1 MDTNDQN
8 SLRQHIAV
16 AILQGSEFFETLFRT
31 YNRFHHVPSLK
42 MADQVT
48 QFVSD
53 AAHWTT
59 KARVAE
65 GDMSKDEAAMLEDIV
80 AEIDKIRDQVAE
92 ALHVEALNS
101 DHITTQRAEAEKLAN
116 AEE

>member
-1 MDTNDQN
+1 MDTNDQD

-16 AILQGSEFFETLFRT
+16 AVLQGSEFFETLFRT
-31 YNRFHHVPSLK
+31 YNRFHHIQSLK

-53 AAHWTT
+53 AAHWAT
-59 KARVAE
+59 KARVAK
-65 GDMSKDEAAMLEDIV
+65 GDMSKDEAAVLEDIV

-92 ALHVEALNS
+92 ALHVEATNI
-101 DHITTQRAEAEKLAN
+101 DHVAAQRAEAEALVK
-116 AEE
+116 